1 MMKPSDIK
9 KLIICLVVVSCVA
22 LTGSFF
28 VSPAAL
34 DWYGSLQKPVFT
46 PPAWLFAPVWT
57 VLYLLMAISVFL
69 IWRKGLNT
77 AAGKTAV
84 AAFIFQLV
92 FNCLWTPIF
101 FGLRLPLVAL
111 GDIVI
116 LWLAVFATI
125 TSFWKVSKLAAILLI
140 PYILWISFAAVL
152 NASIY
157 LLNR

>member
-1 MMKPSDIK
+1 MNLGDIK

-28 VSPAAL
+28 VSSSSL
-34 DWYGSLQKPVFT
+34 DWYASLQKPVFT
-46 PPAWLFAPVWT
+46 PPSWLFGPVWT
-57 VLYLLMAISVFL
+57 ILYILMAISVFL
-69 IWRKGLNT
+69 IWRKGLGT

-84 AAFIFQLV
+84 AAFILQLV
-92 FNCLWTPIF
+92 LNALWTPIF
-101 FGLRLPLVAL
+101 FGLKLPLIAL
-111 GDIVI
+111 GEIVI

-125 TSFWKVSKLAAILLI
+125 TSFWKVSKTAAILLL